1 MIEFSINKFNCDNYA
16 AWGRYTRGVFLTK
29 SVWVVANRV
38 TTPSFTG
45 SRDRDEHVKS
55 SNIAFGLMLLHMDAD
70 YHHMVDN
77 CEETWTAWTCLKAF
91 YSRSQKAGHIYLKQ
105 QLFSMEMSEG
115 ANVLHHCN
123 EALNISANRHSIG
136 AKMEDEDV
144 AISLLR
150 SLPKELINENIKRQG
165 EKTPA
170 VKTEDAAKAF
180 STEREILSSKEEN
193 QGARCGGN
201 GRGRVANNDQ
211 WRNDAYDYGY
221 DRVEFAVSLDFG
233 LSTSNDMSG
242 MWTVDSGATHHIYSN
257 KAKFDTS
264 EMQAN

>member
-1 MIEFSINKFNCDNYA
+1 
-16 AWGRYTRGVFLTK
+16 
-29 SVWVVANRV
+29 
-38 TTPSFTG
+38 
-45 SRDRDEHVKS
+45 
-55 SNIAFGLMLLHMDAD
+55 MLLHMDAD

-150 SLPKELINENIKRQG
+150 SLPKVTRASFGG

-180 STEREILSSKEEN
+180 STEREILSSVLTAEI
-193 QGARCGGN
+193 GARDGGVLNQAEGGESGSPMRRQWSLRTFDEQRYVRHVDSRQRCGAPHLQQQGQVRHKRDA
-201 GRGRVANNDQ
+201 GELKVDDGTKVTTKGIGTVLERVALPDGDERETEINNALYVP
-211 WRNDAYDYGY
+211 N
-221 DRVEFAVSLDFG
+221 
-233 LSTSNDMSG
+233 M
-242 MWTVDSGATHHIYSN
+242 
-257 KAKFDTS
+257 K
-264 EMQAN
+264 